1 MRYDNAT
8 LRARISELTTAL
20 EASEYQ
26 YELLME
32 EHDELQEVLRAMQ
45 VQRRPPVTP
54 GTPGTS
60 LTIQVWRRQDGSLY
74 VLEGGKQ
81 TAYYARVHEKVGEP
95 FPIEVAQ

>member
-45 VQRRPPVTP
+45 VQRRPLV
-54 GTPGTS
+54 TPGTS

-74 VLEGGKQ
+74 VLEEGKQ